1 MVMTMETAK
10 VGGLACSAALLVLT
24 DNDGMSESQPT
35 LTMMSTIVMRIV
47 HFHQVNAQEKLNCL
61 CGGNDGVLSERLLEP
76 NRWNVGIAVKELLQI
91 STSSPLPHCL
101 RNKRAILSFKKRPTK
116 STNKRSHKKFS
127 KLRRRGTLSL
137 RVLLSFGEIKC
148 SRNPGEAPLAQCA
161 QNT

>member
-47 HFHQVNAQEKLNCL
+47 RFYHVTAQEKLNCL
-61 CGGNDGVLSERLLEP
+61 CDGNDGVLSERLLEP
-76 NRWNVGIAVKELLQI
+76 NRWNVGIAVKELLLLHHFHI
-91 STSSPLPHCL
+91 VFH
-101 RNKRAILSFKKRPTK
+101 NKPVILSFKKQPTK

-127 KLRRRGTLSL
+127 KLRRRGALSL
-137 RVLLSFGEIKC
+137 RVLLSFRVIKS

-161 QNT
+161 QNS